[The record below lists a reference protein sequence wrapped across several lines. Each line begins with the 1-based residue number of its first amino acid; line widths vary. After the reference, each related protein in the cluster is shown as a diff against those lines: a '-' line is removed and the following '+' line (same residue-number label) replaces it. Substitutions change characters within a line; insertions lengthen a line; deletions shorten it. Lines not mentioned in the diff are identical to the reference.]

1 MPSTW
6 YTYRDN
12 KIKAEDSEEIK
23 QAKEFNIK
31 IAATKKPYF
40 MIYVYPRLK
49 SELSTY
55 KKNSD
60 KNAIRNFSEYGVH
73 SVQDI
78 IDHPCP
84 TDEMIQYYEYYKK
97 LLPVGDNACIV
108 NQIAWHFENEFNSL
122 LTKMPNLIKQ
132 TYNTEFDYNILKCG
146 VAYSNITYNK
156 ILKLYKLHNLQVN
169 KVMQKG
175 SEEKV
180 DRFDNHMEYEI
191 LLNIFKSRCYEIC
204 SNREEL
210 CDIILDICYTHEK
223 SKQFAWDICS
233 DIMLENLL
241 KKSGGN
247 ISFPTPSDD
256 DYDFEYSG
264 RKFKMTTINVSE
276 VNE

>member
-1 MPSTW
+1 
-6 YTYRDN
+6 
-12 KIKAEDSEEIK
+12 
-23 QAKEFNIK
+23 
-31 IAATKKPYF
+31 
-40 MIYVYPRLK
+40 
-49 SELSTY
+49 
-55 KKNSD
+55 
-60 KNAIRNFSEYGVH
+60 
-73 SVQDI
+73 
-78 IDHPCP
+78 
-84 TDEMIQYYEYYKK
+84 
-97 LLPVGDNACIV
+97 
-108 NQIAWHFENEFNSL
+108 
-122 LTKMPNLIKQ
+122 MPNLIKQ

-264 RKFKMTTINVSE
+264 RKFKMVTINVSE
-276 VNE
+276 VSE

>member
-12 KIKAEDSEEIK
+12 KIKADDSEEIK

-84 TDEMIQYYEYYKK
+84 TDEMIKYYEYYKK

-264 RKFKMTTINVSE
+264 RKFKMITINVSE
-276 VNE
+276 VSE